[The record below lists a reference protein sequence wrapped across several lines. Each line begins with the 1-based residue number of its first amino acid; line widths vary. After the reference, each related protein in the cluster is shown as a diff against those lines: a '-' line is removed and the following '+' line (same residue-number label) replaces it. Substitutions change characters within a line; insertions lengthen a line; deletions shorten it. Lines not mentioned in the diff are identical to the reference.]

1 MQIALVLS
9 DKTKSHSVI
18 MMFSENLFGISNIVW
33 KTSPIAPANSSFS
46 ASSPLVSLVSLS
58 FFIIKLT
65 VWVSPT
71 STLRTKKIL
80 IDVPVDGSDL
90 RLLRGMS
97 IGRTVAIQPNDGFSP

>member
-33 KTSPIAPANSSFS
+33 KTSPIAPSNSSFS
-46 ASSPLVSLVSLS
+46 TSSPLVSLVSLS
-58 FFIIKLT
+58 FLIIKLT

-71 STLRTKKIL
+71 STLRTKQL